1 MDEAGIWTEYPA
13 TRVRARV
20 RVLHVIESGAQDG
33 YTAEALS
40 TSLGLPLFEVRGALT
55 EVTADGLVVRLED
68 EYASLLQF
76 D

>member
-1 MDEAGIWTEYPA
+1 MDEHDIWTEHPA

-33 YTAEALS
+33 YTVEALS
-40 TSLGLPLFEVRGALT
+40 NALGLPLFEVRGALA
-55 EVTADGLVVRLED
+55 ELTADGLIVRVED

>member
-1 MDEAGIWTEYPA
+1 VEEHGVWTEHPA

-40 TSLGLPLFEVRGALT
+40 KSLGLPLFEVRGALT
-55 EVTADGLVVRLED
+55 ELTADGLVVRVED